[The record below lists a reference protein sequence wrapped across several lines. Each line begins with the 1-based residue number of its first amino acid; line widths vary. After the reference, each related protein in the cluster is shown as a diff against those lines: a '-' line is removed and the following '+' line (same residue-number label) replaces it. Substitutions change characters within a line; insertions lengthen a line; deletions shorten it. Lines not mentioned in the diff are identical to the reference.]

1 MTRALAAL
9 GALAV
14 VLAMM
19 SPCLAQAGG
28 GTAEAAPPAKSEYG
42 QFAALPSLVKLTDEQ
57 QTKIKEAVAAAN
69 KTLLPDTEKMQKL
82 AGDLGKANADGK
94 KEEAQAIQMEMMTI
108 GPRLQKGYAEL
119 GEKVLSALTDDQKL
133 VWDGFCI
140 RQVANMRLMDLKLT
154 ADQNKKIDEICAEC
168 AKEMG
173 KVKDRSNGVAVM
185 KVYSAANEKIQTVL
199 TDEQKKA
206 SPTFTPVSTMPT
218 TSTKPVKIG
227 GG

>member
-1 MTRALAAL
+1 MLPPTTTTRKHGTQESWKMLWTRRDCRLQYPVGRYASGLFVWRTSIMTRALAAL

-133 VWDGFCI
+133 SLRGW
-140 RQVANMRLMDLKLT
+140 
-154 ADQNKKIDEICAEC
+154 
-168 AKEMG
+168 
-173 KVKDRSNGVAVM
+173 
-185 KVYSAANEKIQTVL
+185 
-199 TDEQKKA
+199 
-206 SPTFTPVSTMPT
+206 
-218 TSTKPVKIG
+218 
-227 GG
+227 